1 VTQQFERGQNRTA
14 ARGGAQ
20 NEKLCQNA
28 VLLAQGERRTVQFR
42 AWGAIDSIRMS
53 SGVGRRGIGIR
64 APDGEMRNN
73 EAVTTPDLAPR
84 RTFGGVIAVWIVAA
98 LIGIGIGL
106 FVPEE
111 WRAAWLTVGLGG
123 CLVLSFAIQLWFGRS
138 QGFTERVAAGVLGAL
153 LVMGLISLGFGLSS
167 IVPA

>member
-1 VTQQFERGQNRTA
+1 MWPG
-14 ARGGAQ
+14 AR
-20 NEKLCQNA
+20 
-28 VLLAQGERRTVQFR
+28 RRAT
-42 AWGAIDSIRMS
+42 
-53 SGVGRRGIGIR
+53 GIR
-64 APDGEMRNN
+64 ARADDMRDN

-111 WRAAWLTVGLGG
+111 WRSAWLTVGLGG

-153 LVMGLISLGFGLSS
+153 LVMGLISLGFGLSA